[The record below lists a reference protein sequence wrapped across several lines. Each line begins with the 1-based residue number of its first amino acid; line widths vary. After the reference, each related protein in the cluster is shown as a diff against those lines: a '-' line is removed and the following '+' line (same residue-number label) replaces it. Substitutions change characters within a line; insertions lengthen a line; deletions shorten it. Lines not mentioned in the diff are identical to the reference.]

1 MYEEIIQSLMDSGY
15 GCVDDWISK
24 EQTDHLRKHLLS
36 RYDEDVFKR
45 AGIGNKFNLTLS
57 DEVRKDSIFWLDRN
71 SMTDTEHLFFDKLSH
86 FTGYLNRT
94 CFTGIA
100 DYEFHYA
107 VYEKGAFYK
116 KHVDRF
122 NNDDKRRF
130 SMVYYLTDNWKDGD
144 GGELSLYGKS
154 PALIQPKGGRL
165 VFFDSTLEHE
175 VLQSNTQRL
184 SITGWL
190 KLR

>member
-1 MYEEIIQSLMDSGY
+1 MYEEIIHDLMESGY
-15 GCVDDWISK
+15 GCVDNWLSAA
-24 EQTDHLRKHLLS
+24 QTEHLRKHLLE
-36 RYDEDVFKR
+36 RYHEDAFKR
-45 AGIGNKFNLTLS
+45 AGIGNKFNLILA
-57 DEVRKDSIFWLDRN
+57 DEVRKDTIFWLDRN
-71 SMTDTEHLFFDKLSH
+71 SMTDTEHFFFDKLSH
-86 FTGYLNRT
+86 FIGYLNRT

-130 SMVYYLTDNWKDGD
+130 SMVYYLTDNWQDGD
-144 GGELSLYGKS
+144 GGELRLYAQKECV
-154 PALIQPKGGRL
+154 IQPVGGRL
-165 VFFDSTLEHE
+165 VFFDSTIEHE
-175 VLQSNTQRL
+175 VLRSNTQRL
-184 SITGWL
+184 SLTGWL